1 MMNQAVC
8 AIVGVGPGNGAA
20 FARKF
25 NANGYRVALLAR
37 NEAYLNE
44 LAAELG
50 DAKAYRCD
58 VTDVDPI
65 RSAFAAIKAEMGPV
79 DVLIYN
85 AGSGVFVTVDETT
98 VEDFERTWSINT
110 LGLLVAAQQ
119 VLPDMRER
127 GGGNIIVTGATASLR
142 GNIHTAPFAPAKA
155 AQRSLAQSIAK
166 RAGPDGIHVSYVI
179 LDGGVDLPGTRERM
193 PDLPDDGLIKPDD
206 IADAYYFLSQQ
217 PRSAWTFE
225 MDLRPYVEKW

>member
-1 MMNQAVC
+1 MSKPVC
-8 AIVGVGPGNGAA
+8 AIVGVGRGNGAA

-25 NANGYRVALLAR
+25 NANGYQIALMAR
-37 NEAYLNE
+37 NETYLNE

-50 DAKAYRCD
+50 DANAYRCD
-58 VTDVDPI
+58 VTDVDQI
-65 RSAFAAIKAEMGPV
+65 IAAFTAIKAEMGPV

-98 VEDFERTWSINT
+98 VEDFERTWRINT

-119 VLPDMRER
+119 VLPDMRAA
-127 GGGNIIVTGATASLR
+127 GAGNIIVTGATASLR
-142 GNIHTAPFAPAKA
+142 GNIQTAPFAPAKA

-166 RAGPDGIHVSYVI
+166 HAGPDGIHVSYVI

-193 PDLPDDGLIKPDD
+193 PDLPDDGLLKPDE
-206 IADAYYFLSQQ
+206 IADAYYFLAHQGK
-217 PRSAWTFE
+217 SAWTFE
-225 MDLRPYVEKW
+225 LDLRPYVEKW